1 MNFSRNHTSVFFIF
15 ISFFLFSCTSNPETV
30 NGYLLPISK
39 TSISDFLD
47 RKMTENPIPGLSLA
61 LINDGK
67 IVYRINKGFAN
78 VEDSIKVS
86 DQTIFEGASIS
97 KPVFAYFVMTFVE
110 SGQLDLDTPL
120 YQIYPHP
127 DLLDDPRHQLLTARM
142 LLTHTSGLPN
152 WREDFEDKK
161 LKFIQD
167 PGTGYLY
174 SGEGYQYLAMVLKE
188 IEKTDWKGLEEVFQQ
203 RVAKPLS
210 LKHTGFIQSPYM
222 RANKAQPYDEEGEL
236 IDWRTNYWFQKEDT
250 VFTAPASIHS
260 EPQEFGLWI
269 ISIMDE
275 TILQKSSFDALLKP
289 QIKIPDSPFPVDYGL
304 GFVKLNLSFTDL
316 YFHSGNNIGFTSS
329 FVFDKEKKWG
339 YVLFS
344 NSEYGEELGLELLLF
359 LIAGERNGNLVGGI
373 AILIVGFIA
382 GIIWLLVIGFR
393 KVTSA

>member
-1 MNFSRNHTSVFFIF
+1 
-15 ISFFLFSCTSNPETV
+15 
-30 NGYLLPISK
+30 
-39 TSISDFLD
+39 
-47 RKMTENPIPGLSLA
+47 
-61 LINDGK
+61 
-67 IVYRINKGFAN
+67 
-78 VEDSIKVS
+78 
-86 DQTIFEGASIS
+86 
-97 KPVFAYFVMTFVE
+97 MTFVE

-127 DLLDDPRHQLLTARM
+127 DLLDDSRHQLLTARM
-142 LLTHTSGLPN
+142 LLTHSSGLPN

-222 RANKAQPYDEEGEL
+222 RAKKAKPYDEDGEL
-236 IDWRTNYWFQKEDT
+236 IDWRNNYWFQKEDT
-250 VFTAPASIHS
+250 IFTAPASIHS
-260 EPQEFGLWI
+260 EPQEFGLWM

-275 TILQKSSFDALLKP
+275 TVLQKSSFNTLLKP

-304 GFVKLNLSFTDL
+304 GFVKLNLSFTDI
-316 YFHSGNNIGFTSS
+316 YYHSGNNIGFTSS
-329 FVFDKEKKWG
+329 FVLDKKKKWG
-339 YVLFS
+339 FVLFS

-359 LIAGERNGNLVGGI
+359 LIAGESNGKLAGGI
-373 AILIVGFIA
+373 AILILGAIA